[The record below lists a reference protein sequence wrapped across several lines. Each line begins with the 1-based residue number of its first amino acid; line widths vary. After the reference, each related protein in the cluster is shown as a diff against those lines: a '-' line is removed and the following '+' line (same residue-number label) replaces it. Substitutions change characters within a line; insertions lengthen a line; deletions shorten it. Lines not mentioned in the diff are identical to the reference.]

1 MRVVLAGI
9 GIQENLFD
17 FVLVEIEVG
26 TGLVVA
32 FLETGDGLF
41 GLFGGD
47 FRNAR
52 FFGGFGLGAVGT
64 RRILTIFA

>member
-26 TGLVVA
+26 AGLIVA
-32 FLETGDGLF
+32 LLETRDGFF
-41 GLFGGD
+41 GLFERD
-47 FRNAR
+47 FGNAR
-52 FFGGFGLGAVGT
+52 FFGGLGLGAVGA